1 MPRTCNPAV
10 PRFEERLTACQ
21 IRIGLAAQVY
31 NDFEK
36 RWDGLEETARRP
48 LEVAN
53 ADRRLS

>member
-1 MPRTCNPAV
+1 V

>member
-1 MPRTCNPAV
+1 V

-31 NDFEK
+31 NDFGK